1 MKKMAVVDAARLV
14 IRQKPNMDAGIS
26 REILR
31 GEELE
36 VIAEGEVWTKV
47 IGGYVMTEF
56 ISLKA

>member
-1 MKKMAVVDAARLV
+1 MKKAVVDAARLV

-26 REILR
+26 RELHH

-36 VIAEGEVWTKV
+36 VIAEGEEWTKV

-56 ISLKA
+56 ISLQA